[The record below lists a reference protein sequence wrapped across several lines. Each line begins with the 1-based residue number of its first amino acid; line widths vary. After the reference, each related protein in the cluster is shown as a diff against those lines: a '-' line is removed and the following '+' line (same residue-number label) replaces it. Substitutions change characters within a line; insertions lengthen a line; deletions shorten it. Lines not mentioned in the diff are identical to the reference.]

1 MMKCDMCYD
10 RTSVGKKPMCA
21 TVCPSQALFFGTRE
35 QIAQMRPLSTPINSF
50 QFGQQT
56 ITTQVY
62 VMVPRR
68 LTSAAAYVDVTA
80 AMDERPRNR
89 AVSLKMVSAPEGA
102 PVESDP
108 FAEVEV

>member
-1 MMKCDMCYD
+1 
-10 RTSVGKKPMCA
+10 
-21 TVCPSQALFFGTRE
+21 
-35 QIAQMRPLSTPINSF
+35 MRPLSAPINSF

-80 AMDERPRNR
+80 AMDEQPRNR
-89 AVSLKMVSAPEGA
+89 AVSLKVVSTHAA

-108 FAEVEV
+108 FAGVEV